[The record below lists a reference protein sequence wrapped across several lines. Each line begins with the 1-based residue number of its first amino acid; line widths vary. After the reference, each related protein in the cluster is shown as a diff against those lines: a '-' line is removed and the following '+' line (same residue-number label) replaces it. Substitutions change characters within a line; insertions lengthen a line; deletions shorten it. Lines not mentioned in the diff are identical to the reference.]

1 MAVRSRIDLSIL
13 WLSSQPGGVME
24 YAFVTRSI
32 PTLWKGC
39 YLLVARALPPVVF
52 MAQHL
57 RSVIHGMEFVG
68 LRSYNFVGLRL
79 VLR

>member
-1 MAVRSRIDLSIL
+1 
-13 WLSSQPGGVME
+13 ME

-57 RSVIHGMEFVG
+57 RSVIHSMEFVG

-79 VLR
+79 VLYSVELCQTPIVLEFSSQEF